1 MGDVLNCFKLVVRLV
16 ASGFRVQHVLRVFL
30 YSGLFVASGR
40 RVCACM
46 VVWGVCVAS
55 GLKVVVHLVA
65 AGCFGASGF
74 KALVCLVA

>member
-1 MGDVLNCFKLVVRLV
+1 
-16 ASGFRVQHVLRVFL
+16 
-30 YSGLFVASGR
+30 
-40 RVCACM
+40 M

-55 GLKVVVHLVA
+55 GIKVVVHLVA